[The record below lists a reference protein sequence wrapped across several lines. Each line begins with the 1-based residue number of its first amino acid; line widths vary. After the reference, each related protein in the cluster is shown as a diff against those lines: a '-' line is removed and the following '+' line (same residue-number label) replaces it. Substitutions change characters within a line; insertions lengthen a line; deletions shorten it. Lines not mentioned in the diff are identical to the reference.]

1 MAFEAITFC
10 VSFAGISLYKYAKY
24 KKQEKER
31 KQSFDKFMREVEE
44 EANKEAEKI
53 KNSDKYNPE
62 YYRYKINEGEDITYE
77 QLREESVKLEKIYC
91 CICHENMSKET
102 KAKKHDEY
110 MSEFYTHLEILK
122 EELAQYKAYF
132 C

>member
-62 YYRYKINEGEDITYE
+62 YYRYKI
-77 QLREESVKLEKIYC
+77 K
-91 CICHENMSKET
+91 
-102 KAKKHDEY
+102 
-110 MSEFYTHLEILK
+110 
-122 EELAQYKAYF
+122 
-132 C
+132 